1 LAPSTDTESVQRAIN
16 DARWQDSRRVATY
29 ASRTLRPVE
38 VLILVRYRDALRGRI
53 LELGS
58 GAGRLTGYLVAI
70 ATTVL
75 GLDLSAEM
83 VAFSQAHYP
92 AAQFIRADL
101 RDLSGIETAS
111 WDAVV
116 AGYNVIDVLSDG
128 ERGGVLD
135 EVHRVLAPG
144 GLFVMSSHN
153 LDAAHRVTESFKVRG
168 RGVGDAIATLIS
180 LPGWVW
186 NRRRMRRFERREPGY
201 AILNDA
207 ANDFT
212 ALHYYITR
220 DRQEAQLRDHGFE
233 VVEVLDLDG
242 EPVPAG
248 ATSSSPELHYL
259 ARPVA

>member
-1 LAPSTDTESVQRAIN
+1 MAPSMDTDTVQRRTN
-16 DARWQDSRRVATY
+16 DARWQDRRRVATY

-38 VLILVRYRDALRGRI
+38 VLILIRYRDALRGRI

-58 GAGRLTGYLVAI
+58 GAGRLTGYLLAI
-70 ATTVL
+70 ATSVV

-83 VAFSQAHYP
+83 VAFAQAHYP
-92 AAQFIRADL
+92 AGQFVRADL
-101 RDLSGIETAS
+101 RDLSSIQTGS

-128 ERGGVLD
+128 ERASLLD
-135 EVHRVLAPG
+135 EVRRVIAPG

-153 LDAAHRVTESFKVRG
+153 LDAAHRVTESFRLGG
-168 RGVGDAIATLIS
+168 RGVGDVIATLIS
-180 LPGWVW
+180 MPGWLW
-186 NRRRMRRFERREPGY
+186 NRRRMLRFERREDGY

-207 ANDFT
+207 ALDFT

-220 DRQEAQLRDHGFE
+220 DRQEAQLRAHGFE
-233 VVEVLDLDG
+233 LIEVLDLDG
-242 EPVPAG
+242 DPVPAG
-248 ATSSSPELHYL
+248 TASASPELHYL